1 MMDRGDGLG
10 FRRLIDG
17 MRAMMGVAG
26 VGPKLAERIMA
37 YRVAYGPFRSRTA
50 LQGSVATYGAVS

>member
-1 MMDRGDGLG
+1 
-10 FRRLIDG
+10 